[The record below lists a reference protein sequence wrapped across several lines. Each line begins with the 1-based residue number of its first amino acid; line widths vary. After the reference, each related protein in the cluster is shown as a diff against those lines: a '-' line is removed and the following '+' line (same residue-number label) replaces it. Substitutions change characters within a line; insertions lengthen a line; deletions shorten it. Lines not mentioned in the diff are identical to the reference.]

1 MKIRPAL
8 ILMAASVLTQDAWA
22 GIRCGSKLIDVG
34 DFSAYV
40 LRQCGEPQSRQ
51 IMSGAV
57 GADSPLVEQWVYD
70 FGTSKP
76 LRVLTFVGGRLQ
88 RIEDGGRPR

>member
-1 MKIRPAL
+1 LQRKRRRLCGAAHRPAADPVEGVHD
-8 ILMAASVLTQDAWA
+8 I
-22 GIRCGSKLIDVG
+22 
-34 DFSAYV
+34 
-40 LRQCGEPQSRQ
+40 
-51 IMSGAV
+51 SGAA

-88 RIEDGGRPR
+88 RIEDVGRPR